1 MELNKKYEM
10 LKDRL
15 REYGRVLIAYSGGVD
30 STFLLKAAL
39 DVLGKDNVLAVT
51 ARSSTYPEREL
62 EFAENTAK
70 ILGATHI
77 VIESEELDIEE
88 FVENPLNRCYFCKR
102 ELFTK
107 LRDIAEK
114 RGIFHILDGSNSD
127 DLSDFRPG
135 MKALSE
141 LGIRSPLMECG
152 LTKAEIRS
160 LSQILGLPTWN
171 KPSFACLSSRF
182 PYGHRIDR
190 DRLKMID
197 RAEQYLL
204 DHGFREVRVRVYDK
218 MARIEVNRD
227 EIKRFLEDGLRED
240 VVNKFKEIG
249 FVHISLDLEGYRTG
263 SMNEGL
269 EGDVNG

>member
-1 MELNKKYEM
+1 MELNRKYEM

-39 DVLGKDNVLAVT
+39 DILGKDNVLAVT

-70 ILGATHI
+70 ILGATHL

-88 FVENPLNRCYFCKR
+88 FVKNPLNRCYFCKK

-107 LRDIAEK
+107 LKAIAEEK
-114 RGIFHILDGSNSD
+114 GIFYILDGSNYD

-141 LGIRSPLMECG
+141 LDVRSPLMECG
-152 LTKAEIRS
+152 LTKDDIRS
-160 LSQILGLPTWN
+160 LSKTMGLPTWN

-190 DRLKMID
+190 DKLKMID
-197 RAEQYLL
+197 RAEQHLL

-218 MARIEVNRD
+218 MVRIEVNPH
-227 EIKRFLEDGLRED
+227 EIKRFLEDDLREN
-240 VVNKFKEIG
+240 VVKKFKEIG
-249 FVHISLDLEGYRTG
+249 FTHISLDLEGYRTG

-269 EGDVNG
+269 GSEVNG